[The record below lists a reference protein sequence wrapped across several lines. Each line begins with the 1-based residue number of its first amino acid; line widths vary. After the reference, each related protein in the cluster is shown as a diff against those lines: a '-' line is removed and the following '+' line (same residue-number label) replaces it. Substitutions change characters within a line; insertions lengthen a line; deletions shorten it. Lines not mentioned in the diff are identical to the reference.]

1 MIYVPFLRRKPVMT
15 RLITIRGVVVMARYK
30 DEFDSPAG
38 IRKILKAIWVQLKN
52 DDINVQKAKAL
63 SSIAYQMLGTI
74 MEERK
79 AEEVEALQAL
89 KEKLDKLGG

>member
-1 MIYVPFLRRKPVMT
+1 
-15 RLITIRGVVVMARYK
+15 MARYK
-30 DEFDSPAG
+30 DEFDSPSG

-52 DDINVQKAKAL
+52 DDITVQKAKAL

-79 AEEVEALQAL
+79 AEEVETLQEL